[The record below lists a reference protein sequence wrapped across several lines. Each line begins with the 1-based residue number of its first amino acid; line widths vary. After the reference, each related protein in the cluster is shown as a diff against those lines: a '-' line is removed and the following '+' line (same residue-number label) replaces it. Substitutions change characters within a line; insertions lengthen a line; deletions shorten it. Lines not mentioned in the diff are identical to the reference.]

1 MINLLLNLKKW
12 VKSMINVDIKRLKY
26 PDQTTVMLHS
36 ADPKLT
42 LNHIEYWLNP
52 LINSGVKFSILV
64 RDTNSLKTIESKYP
78 HLQVLYAKSP
88 VDVETVVVAQPNLK
102 IVLYPTNRAKN
113 IHLLRFIELT
123 HIFIGTKHS
132 DKLSKIN
139 KSYRAYDEIWVSG
152 QAQVDKFKESIDK
165 LGGLIFKVIGK
176 PQYINFF
183 LSEREDI
190 KKDILFILSSQKSI
204 FSFSNILDSLLL
216 DSSDTYII
224 ETNDKMLIPHFQKFR
239 KHNHAKLI
247 RASVETITYHPKF
260 IVTDFDKVNRFLLL
274 SQSPI
279 LVFVPKSIN
288 IDLLE
293 IDLPRECFYLFSN
306 AEDYLEIIKELEYN
320 DSTESN
326 REYWLNNYFSPK
338 ETQEFFF
345 KSYLEK
351 LIVGEHK

>member
-1 MINLLLNLKKW
+1 
-12 VKSMINVDIKRLKY
+12 MINVNIKRLKY
-26 PDQTTVMLHS
+26 PDQTRVMLHS

-152 QAQVDKFKESIDK
+152 QAQVDKFKEAIVDMRH
-165 LGGLIFKVIGK
+165 LEFKIIGK
-176 PQYINFF
+176 PQLLDIFLDTKNKINDACLYLSNNNDFILELGQYILNTKGLQHIFYSKNKLLNNLSKIVGMKDGNLISLEAYNDIF
-183 LSEREDI
+183 LFVKKIKYMIVDI
-190 KKDILFILSSQKSI
+190 KSIERYLLAFNVPIFIYLPKEITIDSLELDIPKESIYTFSNFQELDDILKKLKIKDNKATNREAAIQYLLGREETLNN
-204 FSFSNILDSLLL
+204 SFVKYLTNIL
-216 DSSDTYII
+216 
-224 ETNDKMLIPHFQKFR
+224 
-239 KHNHAKLI
+239 
-247 RASVETITYHPKF
+247 
-260 IVTDFDKVNRFLLL
+260 
-274 SQSPI
+274 
-279 LVFVPKSIN
+279 
-288 IDLLE
+288 
-293 IDLPRECFYLFSN
+293 C
-306 AEDYLEIIKELEYN
+306 
-320 DSTESN
+320 
-326 REYWLNNYFSPK
+326 
-338 ETQEFFF
+338 
-345 KSYLEK
+345 
-351 LIVGEHK
+351 